1 MLTYNLNVFSDIDVN
16 LCALWQIPLGISFGR
31 LAESPAL
38 IGPAVLYRTP
48 YIYYAMTRTNHPSL
62 RLRDAN
68 TDPRHQLAMAHLD
81 LIDKLMAKN
90 SFVYACAFLE
100 PADFYQAGYVAL
112 YNAADKY
119 DKAEN
124 AGFRTYASKAIHN
137 AFLSLVR
144 DSESVVRKPR
154 DCEDAVYFD
163 SLDQMSQSGHEF
175 YYHPLNPVKMQV
187 RQLVRNTQLSDRER
201 NILCNKYDI
210 MLSDEPISTQEL
222 ADHYHLTTQHVNRIC
237 RSAIDKL
244 RVASVTA

>member
-1 MLTYNLNVFSDIDVN
+1 MNS
-16 LCALWQIPLGISFGR
+16 QK
-31 LAESPAL
+31 
-38 IGPAVLYRTP
+38 
-48 YIYYAMTRTNHPSL
+48 HPSL
-62 RLRDAN
+62 RLHATTN
-68 TDPRHQLAMAHLD
+68 DPRHQLAMAHID

-163 SLDQMSQSGHEF
+163 SLDQMSQSGMSSITIRSTLSRCKCVSWF
-175 YYHPLNPVKMQV
+175 AM
-187 RQLVRNTQLSDRER
+187 RNCLTVSA
-201 NILCNKYDI
+201 I
-210 MLSDEPISTQEL
+210 SFAISTMSCSLTSPL
-222 ADHYHLTTQHVNRIC
+222 APKSWPITTI
-237 RSAIDKL
+237 
-244 RVASVTA
+244 

>member
-1 MLTYNLNVFSDIDVN
+1 
-16 LCALWQIPLGISFGR
+16 
-31 LAESPAL
+31 
-38 IGPAVLYRTP
+38 
-48 YIYYAMTRTNHPSL
+48 MTRTNHPSL

-68 TDPRHQLAMAHLD
+68 TDPRHQLAMAHID

-90 SFVYACAFLE
+90 SFVYSCAFLE

-124 AGFRTYASKAIHN
+124 AGFRTYASKAIYN
-137 AFLSLVR
+137 AFISLVR

-163 SLDQMSQSGHEF
+163 SLDQMSQSGHEL

-187 RQLVRNTQLSDRER
+187 RQLVRNTKLSDRER

-210 MLSDEPISTQEL
+210 MLSDEPLSTQEL

>member
-1 MLTYNLNVFSDIDVN
+1 MGDSPSLRPLS
-16 LCALWQIPLGISFGR
+16 ALPF
-31 LAESPAL
+31 
-38 IGPAVLYRTP
+38 LYRTP

-68 TDPRHQLAMAHLD
+68 TDPRHQLAMAHID

-124 AGFRTYASKAIHN
+124 AGFRTYASKAIYN

-163 SLDQMSQSGHEF
+163 SLDQMSQCGHEL

-187 RQLVRNTQLSDRER
+187 HHLVRNAQLSDRER

-210 MLSDEPISTQEL
+210 MLTDEPLSTQEL
-222 ADHYHLTTQHVNRIC
+222 ADHYHMTTQHVNRIC

-244 RVASVTA
+244 RIASVTA

>member
-1 MLTYNLNVFSDIDVN
+1 
-16 LCALWQIPLGISFGR
+16 
-31 LAESPAL
+31 
-38 IGPAVLYRTP
+38 
-48 YIYYAMTRTNHPSL
+48 MTRTNHPSL

-68 TDPRHQLAMAHLD
+68 TDPRHQLAMAHID

-124 AGFRTYASKAIHN
+124 AQFRTYASKAIHN

-163 SLDQMSQSGHEF
+163 SLDQMSQSGHEL

-210 MLSDEPISTQEL
+210 MLTDEPLSTQEL

>member
-1 MLTYNLNVFSDIDVN
+1 M
-16 LCALWQIPLGISFGR
+16 R
-31 LAESPAL
+31 LHA
-38 IGPAVLYRTP
+38 T
-48 YIYYAMTRTNHPSL
+48 TN
-62 RLRDAN
+62 
-68 TDPRHQLAMAHLD
+68 DPRHQLAMAHID

-124 AGFRTYASKAIHN
+124 AQFRTYASKAIHN

-187 RQLVRNTQLSDRER
+187 RQLVRNTKLSDRER

-210 MLSDEPISTQEL
+210 MLSDEPLSTQEL